1 MSDSFDDPAD
11 LTPLHDDVTRRAARV
26 TARVVARMAAARRAQ
41 TRRSELVNGVRRR
54 LARLAIPLMLAAAAS
69 LAAVLATGKTQPRR
83 LEPFAVAV
91 LGRGPVTWWVALD
104 RRPGIPEVVV
114 MAGSLR

>member
-1 MSDSFDDPAD
+1 VSDSSDDPVD
-11 LTPLHDDVTRRAARV
+11 LTSLHDDVTRRAARV

-41 TRRSELVNGVRRR
+41 TRRSELVSGVRRR

-69 LAAVLATGKTQPRR
+69 LAAVLATGNTRPRP
-83 LEPFAVAV
+83 EPFAVAV
-91 LGRGPVTWWVALD
+91 LGRGPVTRWVALD